1 MIHEDPSECFCATE
15 TDESSGVRHS
25 TPGVQS
31 RSCSIDPDHFDVPSR
46 RGAKFY
52 IEQPRQLPRTQRG
65 LRRKTFTL
73 WSPPGLA
80 AIASVTA
87 RRADCGGGSAST
99 RTENCD

>member
-31 RSCSIDPDHFDVPSR
+31 RSRSIDPDHFDVPSR

-65 LRRKTFTL
+65 VRRKTFHAMV
-73 WSPPGLA
+73 A
-80 AIASVTA
+80 AGIGCDCIGH
-87 RRADCGGGSAST
+87 RAQS
-99 RTENCD
+99 